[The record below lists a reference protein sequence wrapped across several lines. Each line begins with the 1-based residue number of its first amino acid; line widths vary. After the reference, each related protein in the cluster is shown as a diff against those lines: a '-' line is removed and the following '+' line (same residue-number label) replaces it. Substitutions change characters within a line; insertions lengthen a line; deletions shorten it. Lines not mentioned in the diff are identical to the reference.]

1 MNVSRGSG
9 LRLELPRRLKSLER
23 KITFG
28 FGAAVVV
35 LVLVSSA
42 AIWNVRW
49 MNGTFYWV
57 DHTHGIVNRLEQ
69 LLVDLLTMQTS
80 TRGFVLTGSA
90 DVLESYHIGSA
101 HADSTLRQLRDLT
114 VESPRQRP
122 HLDRMEVLV
131 RQAREVM
138 NERIAARRTRGLE
151 AANDTAAYLAGQ
163 QALDELRRLVHEMER
178 IEQRQLDDRFTRA
191 RAAAGATL
199 WTIVAASGLAVTLV
213 ILAVAVVRRDL
224 RRREEAE
231 ASLRASS
238 ARIEDLY
245 NNAPCGY
252 HSLDASG
259 TFVAINET
267 ELKWLGYSRD
277 EVLGRMKL
285 ADILTPESAR
295 IFEERFAAFVATG
308 ALQGVEYDWV
318 RKDGGVF
325 PVLLNATAIYDEAGR
340 YQTSRATVYD
350 ISDRKRV
357 ERVHLH
363 FRALFESLP
372 GLYLVLTPD
381 LNIVAVSDA
390 YLAATMTKRSE
401 ILGRSLFEV
410 FPDNPDDASANGEAN
425 LRASLERVRQTQVSD
440 TMAIQ
445 KYDVRRPDGVF
456 EERYWSPVN
465 SPVFD
470 ADRRLEYIIH
480 RVEDVTEFI
489 RQRGAP
495 ANDTHSTLR
504 ARTAHLEAEVFESS
518 QKIQAANQLLRNVN
532 AELEAF
538 SYSVSHDLRAPLRH
552 IDGFA
557 NLLAKRAADS
567 LDTESQRYLTTISR
581 SAKQMGE
588 LIDDL
593 LAFSRIGRATLRQE
607 PVDQNQLVASVIA
620 DGRYDTPERRIVWEI
635 GPLPA
640 ARADST
646 MLRQV
651 WANLI
656 DNAVK
661 YSSKSVQPTI
671 AIAGREDRDSGE
683 YVFSVRDNGVGFD
696 MTYAD
701 KLFGVFQRLHSPGE
715 FAGTGIGLANVR
727 RIITRHGGRTWAE
740 SRLKEGAS
748 FYFSLPINVSSPG
761 SSS

>member
-69 LLVDLLTMQTS
+69 LLVDLLTMQSS
-80 TRGFVLTGSA
+80 TRGFVLTGSV
-90 DVLESYHIGSA
+90 DVLESYHAGSA

-401 ILGRSLFEV
+401 ILGRGLFEI

-495 ANDTHSTLR
+495 SNDADSTLR

-567 LDTESQRYLTTISR
+567 LDSESQRYLTTISR

-607 PVDQNQLVASVIA
+607 PVDQHQLVTSVIA
-620 DGRYDTPERRIVWEI
+620 DGRYDTPDRRIVWEI

-640 ARADST
+640 ARADAA

-661 YSSKSVQPTI
+661 YSSKSAQPTI
-671 AIAGREDRDSGE
+671 VIAGREDGGSGE